1 MYTTNH
7 DCTTVRFT
15 IAPLHD
21 SRLQLPGP
29 TTHDDDW
36 SSCLIN
42 FPVQVTI
49 VLTEV
54 LMTCIILHRM
64 CVFDIQS
71 VLSCT
76 DPPERADKVLFEA
89 SKELPTTVNDITEI
103 GLDPAGKFLTP
114 IVNDPK
120 SGMLRMKTEPLPDGQ
135 SYE

>member
-1 MYTTNH
+1 MFVVVPT
-7 DCTTVRFT
+7 R
-15 IAPLHD
+15 APM
-21 SRLQLPGP
+21 
-29 TTHDDDW
+29 
-36 SSCLIN
+36 
-42 FPVQVTI
+42 VTI